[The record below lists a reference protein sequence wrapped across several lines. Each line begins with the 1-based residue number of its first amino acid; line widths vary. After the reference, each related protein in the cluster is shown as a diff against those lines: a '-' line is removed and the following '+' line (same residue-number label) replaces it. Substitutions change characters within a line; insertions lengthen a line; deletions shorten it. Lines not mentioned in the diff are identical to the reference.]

1 MRQQPHLDQAWV
13 AIFVEH
19 DVPIAALERVECKV
33 YLMDGEIGY
42 TAGSE
47 DDDLISLISAAY
59 FSLPRGGGP
68 RVGADSSGRQAGMPE
83 SLVRSLPT
91 TALQALLKAT
101 CATTQTP

>member
-1 MRQQPHLDQAWV
+1 VVLSRISVRQELIDLRSLDVRQQPHLDQAWV

-47 DDDLISLISAAY
+47 DDDLISLISAA
-59 FSLPRGGGP
+59 
-68 RVGADSSGRQAGMPE
+68 AGH
-83 SLVRSLPT
+83 
-91 TALQALLKAT
+91 
-101 CATTQTP
+101 